1 MAYPGFPFPTS
12 VRESFIGHKV
22 VLDYLE
28 SFAQHNQLHQ
38 YIKVCL
44 RLIDVPVNI
53 LGKYLHSVVGLP
65 ASDHKIYIFDI
76 NSWSQLSFNAVG
88 VLTLFDRTACAS
100 N

>member
-44 RLIDVPVNI
+44 CLIDVPLNI
-53 LGKYLHSVVGLP
+53 LEKYMHITLCDVRDTYIVLWGSRQVITKSKYL
-65 ASDHKIYIFDI
+65 I
-76 NSWSQLSFNAVG
+76 
-88 VLTLFDRTACAS
+88 
-100 N
+100 